1 MLRFSPLLLLLSLL
15 AACGA
20 GGDDSAP
27 PLVSIL
33 SPASGSPVSGTAT
46 VQVGADDDRGVTNV
60 KLYVRGRGSEEE
72 GVQVASTTEGPPY
85 VLSWYT
91 PGQPNLSDLELVAV
105 ARDTGGNESTSDP
118 VAVRVQ
124 NSNVPTLQLLTAFTL
139 PPGDPV
145 ATQGVGGFLPSSLL
159 PGGPAAVLP
168 PAGIDL
174 AKVTTSDAL
183 TSSLSP
189 QAGERSYVLEWNWE
203 PFLTGADGYG
213 VYLSSDLA
221 GPYELQGRYSATAGS
236 GVQKHSRTVEAGPGS
251 GFHGTVTAV
260 TSGATAETGFS
271 NADGTTF
278 LAAQEAVSPADG
290 VSVPT
295 GRPTLAWSATPGA
308 AGYLYYLYDKNPW
321 EAGATLLWS
330 NFPNST
336 EGRTATLPAGHEAL
350 SSGTYWWW
358 VAGVSFDARGKAD
371 GFTFSEPRRLVVP

>member
-1 MLRFSPLLLLLSLL
+1 MLRFSPLLLLLPLL

-27 PLVSIL
+27 PSVSIL
-33 SPASGSPVSGTAT
+33 SPASGAPVSGTTT
-46 VQVGADDDRGVTNV
+46 VQVSADDDKGVTS
-60 KLYVRGRGSEEE
+60 VRLFVRSKGSESE
-72 GVQVASTTEGPPY
+72 GVQVASTTDGPPY

-91 PGQPNLSDLELVAV
+91 PGQPNLSDLDLIAV
-105 ARDTGGNESTSDP
+105 AKDTGGNESTSDP

-145 ATQGVGGFLPSSLL
+145 ATQGVGEFLPSSLL
-159 PGGPAAVLP
+159 PGSPTAVLP
-168 PAGIDL
+168 PAGVDL
-174 AKVTTSDAL
+174 AKVTALDTSA
-183 TSSLSP
+183 SLSP
-189 QAGERSYVLEWNWE
+189 QAGERSHVLEWNWE

-213 VYLSSDLA
+213 VYLASDLA

-236 GVQKHSRTVEAGPGS
+236 GVQKHSRTVEATS
-251 GFHGTVTAV
+251 NSAFYGTVTAV
-260 TSGATAETGFS
+260 TNGATAETGFS
-271 NADGTTF
+271 NADSATF
-278 LAAQEAVSPADG
+278 LPAQEAVNPADG
-290 VSVPT
+290 ASVAT

-321 EAGATLLWS
+321 EPGATLLWS

-336 EGRTATLPAGHEAL
+336 EGRTATLPSERAAL

-371 GFTFSEPRRLVVP
+371 GFSFSEPRRLVVP